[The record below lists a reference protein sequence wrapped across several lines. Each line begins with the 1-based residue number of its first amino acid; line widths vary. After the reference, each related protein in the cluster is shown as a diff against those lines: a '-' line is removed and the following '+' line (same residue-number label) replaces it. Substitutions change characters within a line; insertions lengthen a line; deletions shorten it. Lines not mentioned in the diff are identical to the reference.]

1 MINISLNAFKIFLA
15 ESGPLLDSSQA
26 ADIQQTV
33 HNLSQKAD
41 AHMAIINQVDGTL
54 TKVILTIGLVG
65 ILLPIIVQYF
75 QNKKLK
81 FAGLKLE
88 KKFNKQI
95 IEYRNSTFDTI
106 KVLENEYQQM
116 IISLQQE
123 QQIQSYF
130 SEANTFYIQ
139 GITFFYKGD
148 HKSAIVNFLS
158 ALYYFN
164 QCKKTGQLITTLTNL
179 IACLKLISTEQ
190 LLQAKE
196 EITQSDG
203 LKSAD
208 YIIAQIKYNYEPY
221 TKVDDKLK
229 EVEKLFLNKK
239 TLLKQLK

>member
-1 MINISLNAFKIFLA
+1 MIKTSLKLFENLLA
-15 ESGPLLDSSQA
+15 EGGQILNSSQA

-41 AHMAIINQVDGTL
+41 AHMAIINQVDSTL

-65 ILLPIIVQYF
+65 VLLPIIVQYF

-106 KVLENEYQQM
+106 KVLENEYQEM

-123 QQIQSYF
+123 QKIQGF
-130 SEANTFYIQ
+130 LSEANTFYIH

-164 QCKKTGQLITTLTNL
+164 QCKKTSRLITTLTNL
-179 IACLKLISTEQ
+179 IACLKLISAEQ
-190 LLQAKE
+190 LIQAKD

-203 LKSAD
+203 LKSVD

-221 TKVDDKLK
+221 TNVDDKLK
-229 EVEKLFLNKK
+229 EVEKLFINKK